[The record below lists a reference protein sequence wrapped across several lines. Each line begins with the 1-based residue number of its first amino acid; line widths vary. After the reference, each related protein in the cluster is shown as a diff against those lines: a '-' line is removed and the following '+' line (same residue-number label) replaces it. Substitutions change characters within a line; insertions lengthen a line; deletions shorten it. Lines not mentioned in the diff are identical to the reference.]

1 MILVKNPN
9 TTSSSGIGSD
19 TAFGGG
25 GGMGGGHRYT
35 LKFSVA
41 SD

>member
-1 MILVKNPN
+1 MILAKNPN
-9 TTSSSGIGSD
+9 TTSSGIGSD

-25 GGMGGGHRYT
+25 GGMGGGHRYM
-35 LKFSVA
+35 LKFLVI